1 MSARLL
7 VVEDHPD
14 LQRALVLRLSSAGYD
29 VHTAST
35 ADEAIASAWRLLP
48 DLIVL
53 DLGLPDASGHVVAS
67 QLRNDGRARFPIVVL
82 SGKSCASER
91 AMAGQLGA
99 AAYLLKPYDPGELL
113 RVIATLVRGLD
124 RQAEAAGP
132 PFASPSMLPA
142 QLAPVPAN
150 ERCRP

>member
-1 MSARLL
+1 MKTLAVKPGLAYVALL
-7 VVEDHPD
+7 G
-14 LQRALVLRLSSAGYD
+14 ALVSSVPSVY
-29 VHTAST
+29 
-35 ADEAIASAWRLLP
+35 ADDA
-48 DLIVL
+48 IVL